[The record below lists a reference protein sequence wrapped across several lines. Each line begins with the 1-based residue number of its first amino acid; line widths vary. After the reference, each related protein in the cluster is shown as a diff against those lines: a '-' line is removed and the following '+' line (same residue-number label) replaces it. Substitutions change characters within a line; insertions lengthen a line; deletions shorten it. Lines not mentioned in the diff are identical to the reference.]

1 MPSGISS
8 TPNLEATMREATVK
22 LYKYSELPEEV
33 KEKVRDWYR
42 GIQHELGDYTQ
53 AVSEF
58 FRREL
63 QTLGYPTK
71 QVYWSLS
78 NCQGDGMAF
87 YGPIDRENLPKI
99 RNRVLS
105 RSSKARSVTDKA
117 LMNSVASMTISD
129 INYHYNHY
137 NSMSV
142 SLEAECGVSD
152 KLHGILYE
160 LAMAISDDIKEVSK
174 DLENKG
180 YKIIEDMEEDEYIDA
195 RIEAQDEWEF
205 YADGELWN
213 ERG

>member
-1 MPSGISS
+1 
-8 TPNLEATMREATVK
+8 MREATVK
-22 LYKYSELPEEV
+22 LYKYSELTEEV

-42 GIQHELGDYTQ
+42 EIQRELGDYTQ

-58 FRREL
+58 FREEL
-63 QTLGYPTK
+63 HTLGYPTG

-87 YGPIDRENLPKI
+87 YGSIDRENLPKI

-117 LMNSVASMTISD
+117 LMNSVASMTIND
-129 INYHYNHY
+129 INHYYNHY

-142 SLEAECGVSD
+142 SLEAECGVSN
-152 KLHGILYE
+152 KLHCLLYE

-174 DLENKG
+174 DLEHKG
-180 YKIIEDMEEDEYIDA
+180 YKIIEDMEEDEYIDDE
-195 RIEAQDEWEF
+195 IENRDDWEF
-205 YADGELWN
+205 YANGELWS